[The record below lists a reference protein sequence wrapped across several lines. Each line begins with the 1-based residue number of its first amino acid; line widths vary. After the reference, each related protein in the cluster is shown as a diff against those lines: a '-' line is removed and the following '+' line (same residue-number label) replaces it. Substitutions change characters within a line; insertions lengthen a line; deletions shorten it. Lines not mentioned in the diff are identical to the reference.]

1 MAHRFLATILIL
13 GFSLSAN
20 AQDWDFFTWHRLQAS
35 GDLTKEISLSIEQ
48 QVRLNENSTGLDQ
61 TFTELGLGYDL
72 PKGFSLSGAY
82 RFSWAPNED
91 GSFKNRHRYNVDLNY
106 GKKIWLLK
114 PKVRARFQHRPSTYL
129 INDRL
134 EPEQSPMTIRVKVS
148 IDYTKLKKWTP
159 GIAFEAFFNI
169 NNPVENGAYKFR
181 YRAYLNYDLPK
192 RQELGL
198 FYMLETDYS
207 NSTPFFSSVLGI
219 NYAYEWKRP
228 KKKKKKKKDK
238 E

>member
-1 MAHRFLATILIL
+1 MMVRSLIML
-13 GFSLSAN
+13 LMVFCASCAFG
-20 AQDWDFFTWHRLQAS
+20 QEWDFFTWHRLKAG
-35 GDLTKEISLSIEQ
+35 GDLTKKISLSIEQ
-48 QVRLNENSTGLDQ
+48 QVRLNENSSGLDQ
-61 TFTELGLGYDL
+61 TFTELGLGYDF
-72 PKGFSLSGAY
+72 PKGFDLSGAY

-91 GSFKNRHRYNVDLNY
+91 RSFKNRHRYNIDLNY
-106 GKKIWLLK
+106 GKKFWRLK
-114 PKVRARFQHRPSTYL
+114 PKVRVRFQHRPSTYL

-134 EPEQSPMTIRVKVS
+134 APEQSPMTIRLKVS

-159 GIAFEAFFNI
+159 GIAFEAFFSL
-169 NNPVENGAYKFR
+169 NNPVDNGAYKFR

-192 RQELGL
+192 RQKFGL

-207 NSTPFFSSVLGI
+207 DSAPFFSSVVGV

-228 KKKKKKKKDK
+228 KKNKDK